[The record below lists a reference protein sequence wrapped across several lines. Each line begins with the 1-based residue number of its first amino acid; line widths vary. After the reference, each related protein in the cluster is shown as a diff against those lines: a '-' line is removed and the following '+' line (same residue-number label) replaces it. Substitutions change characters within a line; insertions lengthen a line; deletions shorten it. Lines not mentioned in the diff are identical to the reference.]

1 MSEQEW
7 INLCSDGAYILLG
20 KTDIRFLKIA
30 QIMRSGGKK
39 DIQGALVAYYK
50 RTLTSIKTSRGAF
63 LRK

>member
-39 DIQGALVAYYK
+39 RYTGSSG
-50 RTLTSIKTSRGAF
+50 SI
-63 LRK
+63 L